1 MATLL
6 ELVQNANISE
16 EGVKTLRQELEKFS
30 IFLNKEISLL
40 TPAELSSFLSLLT
53 TEKNNLSVKTIQTAA
68 QLEEKQKTL
77 NNKIEEIQKKYNVG
91 SILELDGKKAEIEKE
106 LEKQMQELKEVL
118 EKIKGV

>member
-6 ELVQNANISE
+6 ELVQNANLSE
-16 EGVKTLRQELEKFS
+16 EGVKILRQELEKFS
-30 IFLNKEISLL
+30 TFLNKEISLL
-40 TPAELSSFLSLLT
+40 SPAELSSFLSLLT

-77 NNKIEEIQKKYNVG
+77 NTKIEELQKKYNVG
-91 SILELDGKKAEIEKE
+91 SILELESKKSEIEKE